1 MKIGIVTQQLLNN
14 YGGVLQNYA
23 LQCVL
28 RKLGHTPLTIDYIR
42 KMSRS
47 RYIKLWLRAL
57 FYNLFHSTKRPLP
70 QGRVVS
76 PRHPHFADFVET
88 HISRTK
94 VVHKYTESLIADY
107 GLEAVITGSDQV
119 WRPRY
124 NRGVLTNMF
133 LDFVKNDS
141 GVKKIAYAASFG
153 VDSWEYKPNKAYK
166 CRRLARE
173 LHAVSVR
180 EESGVTLCRAHLH
193 VDAIEVLDPTLLLS
207 SEEYQQILPPKSE
220 NRERYVAAYILDS
233 TPEKIA
239 LIEQEAKRRGVPC
252 RIFGAGKAVELS
264 VAEWLTIFRDAE
276 YIITDS
282 FHGCVF
288 SIIFRREF
296 AAIIN
301 RNRGASRF
309 LSLFGKF
316 GLLDRVVIDASRGVL
331 PNQPIDWSVVEQ
343 KLRMWQELSLNYL
356 AKALCR

>member
-1 MKIGIVTQQLLNN
+1 MLQKIRGFHD
-14 YGGVLQNYA
+14 
-23 LQCVL
+23 
-28 RKLGHTPLTIDYIR
+28 RRLG
-42 KMSRS
+42 
-47 RYIKLWLRAL
+47 
-57 FYNLFHSTKRPLP
+57 
-70 QGRVVS
+70 
-76 PRHPHFADFVET
+76 FAVGDL
-88 HISRTK
+88 
-94 VVHKYTESLIADY
+94 VVHNHLDKARKRNAKRFDKL
-107 GLEAVITGSDQV
+107 
-119 WRPRY
+119 
-124 NRGVLTNMF
+124 VLVGIGF
-133 LDFVKNDS
+133 
-141 GVKKIAYAASFG
+141 
-153 VDSWEYKPNKAYK
+153 
-166 CRRLARE
+166 
-173 LHAVSVR
+173 
-180 EESGVTLCRAHLH
+180 
-193 VDAIEVLDPTLLLS
+193 
-207 SEEYQQILPPKSE
+207 SEG
-220 NRERYVAAYILDS
+220 
-233 TPEKIA
+233 
-239 LIEQEAKRRGVPC
+239 AKRRGVPC